1 MAITGEQALCS
12 LWCDSNPLTFNLNP
26 YLESCMKDLILSLY
40 LAVLQLVILVINCFI
55 LVFNAVSWFVLTS
68 IIVVL
73 KVFLQLFDKENK

>member
-12 LWCDSNPLTFNLNP
+12 LWCNPHTQFSNLISH
-26 YLESCMKDLILSLY
+26 LESRMKDLILSLY